1 MDNQQVILVDE
12 HDNALGAMDKMEAH
26 QKGLIHRA
34 FSIFIFNSRGEM
46 LLQQRALNKYHSA
59 GLWSNSCCSHP
70 LPGEEVKEAATR
82 RLNEELGFETSL
94 EKIFDFIYR
103 VSFENGLVENE
114 FDHVFV
120 GHYDGKVKMNSEEVN
135 DYVFKPMEQIGLE
148 LKNKPENYTE
158 WFKISFP
165 KIEAWWQQNFA
176 ISNTVLNPPHQL
188 SWSNCKNSLF
198 TAFNKLKIWAAS
210 IANNTTSAN
219 NTNQGKFILGIIT
232 CSNFS

>member
-1 MDNQQVILVDE
+1 MVDE
-12 HDNALGAMDKMEAH
+12 HDNAIGFMDKMEAH
-26 QKGLIHRA
+26 RKGLLHRA

-70 LPGEEVKEAATR
+70 FPGEEIKDAASR

-103 VSFENGLVENE
+103 ASFENGLVENE

-120 GHYDGKVKMNSEEVN
+120 GHYDGNMKINAEEVN
-135 DYVFKPMEQIGLE
+135 DYVFKPMEQIRLE
-148 LKNKPENYTE
+148 LKNRPEIYTE

-165 KIEAWWQQNFA
+165 KMETWWQRHF
-176 ISNTVLNPPHQL
+176 VR
-188 SWSNCKNSLF
+188 
-198 TAFNKLKIWAAS
+198 
-210 IANNTTSAN
+210 
-219 NTNQGKFILGIIT
+219 
-232 CSNFS
+232 

>member
-1 MDNQQVILVDE
+1 
-12 HDNALGAMDKMEAH
+12 MDKMEVH

-46 LLQQRALNKYHSA
+46 LLQQRALTKYHSA

-70 LPGEEVKEAATR
+70 HPGEEIKEAASR

-94 EKIFDFIYR
+94 EKIFDFVYR

-120 GHYDGKVKMNSEEVN
+120 GHYDGNIKKNLEEVN
-135 DYVFKPMEQIGLE
+135 DYVFKPMEQIALE
-148 LKNKPENYTE
+148 LKNTPENYTA

-165 KIEAWWQQNFA
+165 KIEAWWRQNF
-176 ISNTVLNPPHQL
+176 V
-188 SWSNCKNSLF
+188 
-198 TAFNKLKIWAAS
+198 
-210 IANNTTSAN
+210 
-219 NTNQGKFILGIIT
+219 
-232 CSNFS
+232 